1 MWQLITSRNWAN
13 DEDNAA
19 ETAANYSSLLPFS
32 ERPSRFPSV
41 FRKFPNTSKFVNRL
55 SSSFRVD
62 KVDNIDMDALDGLD
76 PMIVH

>member
-1 MWQLITSRNWAN
+1 MMKTTQQKPQQITPLC
-13 DEDNAA
+13 
-19 ETAANYSSLLPFS
+19 SLFRKDLPV
-32 ERPSRFPSV
+32 FPSI
-41 FRKFPNTSKFVNRL
+41 FCKFPNTSKFVNRL